1 MERSDEIIRECA
13 PRVEDPVHGRAGRAT
28 PEPISAFSDT
38 TLQLSIS
45 EGSEVTLLGL
55 CQIDFGK
62 FGRRPRT
69 NRTEGE
75 GDTKSE
81 ARIAAL
87 GAPPDESQGA
97 GEANS

>member
-13 PRVEDPVHGRAGRAT
+13 PRVKDPVH
-28 PEPISAFSDT
+28 
-38 TLQLSIS
+38 
-45 EGSEVTLLGL
+45 GL

-75 GDTKSE
+75 GDNVSIRR
-81 ARIAAL
+81 AHI
-87 GAPPDESQGA
+87 
-97 GEANS
+97 